1 MVHDWEVIEV
11 KPWVLQPENGAV
23 VQGDVCHI
31 TYSCTSVYERVVVKP
46 KLTQAGEPY
55 KSGETIEV
63 PETEDRVETYKVTHE
78 RSSFG
83 TYEDVPALDK
93 DGKTISGKT
102 VSQLV
107 ADSMVAQTDDEWYA
121 NIRGE
126 IKANLGGYNKELP
139 VEIDITASMV

>member
-31 TYSCTSVYERVVVKP
+31 TYSCTSVYERVVEQP
-46 KLTQAGEPY
+46 RLTQDGEPY
-55 KSGETIEV
+55 KSGEKVEV
-63 PETEDRVETYKVTHE
+63 TETEDRAETYKVTHE

-93 DGKTISGKT
+93 DGKAISGKT

-107 ADSMVAQTDDEWYA
+107 AGSIKAQNKVQGHA
-121 NIRGE
+121 NVQGD
-126 IKANLGGYNKELP
+126 IKANRSG
-139 VEIDITASMV
+139 